1 MRTRLLVLAI
11 LFAIVYAIEKLPAA
25 IVTGNVASTAID
37 IIINVG
43 VVFAAAMLARRM
55 LANVNKDKKKK

>member
-1 MRTRLLVLAI
+1 MRTMLLVLAI

>member
-1 MRTRLLVLAI
+1 MRTMLLVLAI
-11 LFAIVYAIEKLPAA
+11 LFAIVYTIEKLPAA
-25 IVTGNVASTAID
+25 IVTGNVASTVID
-37 IIINVG
+37 IIISVG